1 MPTFM
6 TIYNWRNR
14 TLFHGDN
21 LDLMRSMNSR
31 SVHLIATDPPF
42 NKGRDFH
49 ATPESLA
56 AGASFQ
62 DRWRWAEDVHPEWVD
77 SIQDDWPAAWAVID
91 WTRLSYG
98 DDMAAFLCFMAVRLM
113 AMHRIL
119 RDDGS
124 IYLHCDPTASP
135 ASATA
140 PARSCSSTTP
150 GTRCPSWTGRAGR
163 GARRRC
169 SSRGSGRR
177 ARSPRTL
184 RLLGGV
190 PECVVPDNLRSA
202 VSRAHRYEP
211 DLNLT
216 YADLAAMALRPVPAH
231 PQTPPRPRHRPRRRP
246 LHHAPRRLRQ
256 NRPPRPRRL
265 RTRPAQRRE
274 PPRPPRIP
282 RRPLRLSLHPRHRPA
297 PSGSMA

>member
-31 SVHLIATDPPF
+31 SVHLIATGPPF

-150 GTRCPSWTGRAGR
+150 GTRCPSWTGRAARGAGVRR
-163 GARRRC
+163 GAR
-169 SSRGSGRR
+169 
-177 ARSPRTL
+177 
-184 RLLGGV
+184 GV
-190 PECVVPDNLRSA
+190 E
-202 VSRAHRYEP
+202 
-211 DLNLT
+211 
-216 YADLAAMALRPVPAH
+216 
-231 PQTPPRPRHRPRRRP
+231 
-246 LHHAPRRLRQ
+246 
-256 NRPPRPRRL
+256 
-265 RTRPAQRRE
+265 
-274 PPRPPRIP
+274 
-282 RRPLRLSLHPRHRPA
+282 LHPRARCGFSA
-297 PSGSMA
+297 GSPSAWSRTICARR